1 MDRLRVGRDRL
12 EVELAEDVARE
23 QILRLVS
30 VMSVRVEFAGPG
42 SRTIRVKSPADPLA
56 LATNLLQHLNPSGSV
71 PRLPLSAAGS

>member
-1 MDRLRVGRDRL
+1 VGRDRL

-23 QILRLVS
+23 QILRLVA
-30 VMSVRVEFAGPG
+30 VMSARVEFAGPG
-42 SRTIRVKSPADPLA
+42 SRTIRIKSPSDPLV